1 MEKDSRP
8 QFRKYHGGC
17 DPKWY
22 APSDERMVRKISKS
36 RSKFTVT
43 EGLKKD
49 GVSEIAG
56 NARKK

>member
-1 MEKDSRP
+1 MEKDSKP

-22 APSDERMVRKISKS
+22 APSDERMVRKISIS

-43 EGLKKD
+43 EGLKKM
-49 GVSEIAG
+49 E
-56 NARKK
+56 